1 MKRAVVLASVL
12 IGLTLSACGSS
23 GITTSNSAASSS
35 STTSA
40 GDPATD
46 HLAEI
51 LARGTLVLST
61 DPGYPPQSFAVKG
74 AQRLTTTKCA
84 ENQMTANQIA
94 GYDADVGKLVAKA
107 LGVEPCFV
115 VPTWTEITGGNW
127 GDRWDIAYG
136 SGAINTDR
144 MPRLWMTAPYRAEPQ
159 RYFVRVSSPYHSAS
173 QLNGK
178 SIGVCN
184 SCTVEFYLQ
193 GRLHIPQQSTPLDVK
208 GAKIVTYESEPPG
221 LLAASQGK
229 IPAYLSAAGEGMGAI
244 HQGEHL
250 RALPGAAF
258 TMDDTGFLDK
268 SSPRTQKPLA
278 DRVDAIVTHLIQ
290 DGQLKALSMKYFG
303 QDYATAALNYNLA
316 GLHQNIPGPSN

>member
-1 MKRAVVLASVL
+1 MKKSILATAL
-12 IGLTLSACGSS
+12 LGLALSACGSA
-23 GITTSNSAASSS
+23 GVTTSQ
-35 STTSA
+35 STSSA
-40 GDPATD
+40 GNPATD

-74 AQRLTTTKCA
+74 AQRLMNTKCA
-84 ENQMTANQIA
+84 ENQTTGNQIA
-94 GYDADVGKLVAKA
+94 GYDAGVGKLVAKA

-136 SGAINTDR
+136 SGAINSDR
-144 MPRLWMTAPYRAEPQ
+144 MPRLWMTTPYRAEPQ
-159 RYFVRVSSPYHSAS
+159 RYFVRVSSPYHSPS
-173 QLNGK
+173 QLDGK

-193 GRLHIPQQSTPLDVK
+193 GHLAIPQVSTPLDVK
-208 GAKIVTYESEPPG
+208 SAKIVTYESEPPG

-229 IPAYLSAAGEGMGAI
+229 IDAYLSAAGEGEQAI
-244 HQGEHL
+244 RQGEHL
-250 RALPGAAF
+250 RALPAAAF

-268 SSPRTQKPLA
+268 SSPRGQKA
-278 DRVDAIVTHLIQ
+278 FAERVDQIITHLIQ
-290 DGQLKALSMKYFG
+290 NGQLKALSMKYFG
-303 QDYATAALNYNLA
+303 QDYATAGLKYNLA
-316 GLHQNIPGPSN
+316 GLHQNIPGTSN

>member
-1 MKRAVVLASVL
+1 MRKSVL
-12 IGLTLSACGSS
+12 VTGLLALALSACGSS
-23 GITTSNSAASSS
+23 SSGVTTSQ
-35 STTSA
+35 STSSA
-40 GDPATD
+40 GNAATD
-46 HLAEI
+46 HLAAI

-61 DPGYPPQSFAVKG
+61 DPGYPPQSFAVKS
-74 AQRLTTTKCA
+74 ARRLANTKCA
-84 ENQMTANQIA
+84 ENQMTGNQIA
-94 GYDADVGKLVAKA
+94 GYDADTGKLVAQA

-144 MPRLWMTAPYRAEPQ
+144 MPRLWMTTPYRAEPQ
-159 RYFVRVSSPYHSAS
+159 RYFVRVSSPYHSPS
-173 QLNGK
+173 QLGGK

-193 GRLHIPQQSTPLDVK
+193 GHLSIPQVSTPLDVK

-229 IPAYLSAAGEGMGAI
+229 VDAYLSAAGEGEQAI
-244 HQGEHL
+244 RQGEHL
-250 RALPGAAF
+250 RPLPGAAF

-268 SSPRTQKPLA
+268 SSSLSQKA
-278 DRVDAIVTHLIQ
+278 FAARVDQVITHLIQ

-303 QDYATAALNYNLA
+303 QDYATAGLKYNLA
-316 GLHQNIPGPSN
+316 GLDQSIPGASN